1 MSLII
6 KPIETKIIHLRPGLH
21 LLTYVEAA
29 DSETPPIVNINV
41 PMGLVDSR
49 VSMLF
54 LDPNNEGFLTQPN
67 DAVVIRVIGEV
78 AELSIG
84 ILTAT
89 QCKSAEIKLKTDCL
103 LATEDNLTDSTT
115 EDEQADLTATDEED
129 AEKIFPLSFSGHV
142 QWQGDVYANA
152 GEGLGN
158 PEKSWRIENFAIH
171 WPNKPEGLDI
181 EYSCYVKSLGETPK
195 TLLDGFIGTKARALP
210 ITALSAQLVG
220 FGSENYELIIQVV
233 FSETGLRTLIAD
245 GTLIRGIHENEF
257 LTGIRGFVKQKSNPT
272 KAVIA
277 ENKWSDTEEEEVVS
291 EHTTWANAD
300 NTLVVE
306 KQKIHTVTTPIQ
318 KNTTTNV
325 ISF

>member
-6 KPIETKIIHLRPGLH
+6 KPIETKTIHLRSGLH

-29 DSETPPIVNINV
+29 DTDTPPIVNINV

-49 VSMLF
+49 VSMMF
-54 LDPNNEGFLTQPN
+54 LDPNNEGFLIQPN
-67 DAVVIRVIGEV
+67 DAVVIRVIGEP

-89 QCKSAEIKLKTDCL
+89 QCKSAEIKLKTDYL
-103 LATEDNLTDSTT
+103 LATEDEKAN
-115 EDEQADLTATDEED
+115 LTATDEEN
-129 AEKIFPLSFSGHV
+129 AEKILPLSFSGHV
-142 QWQGDVYANA
+142 QWEGDVHSNA

-158 PEKSWRIENFAIH
+158 PERNWRIENFAIH
-171 WPNKPEGLDI
+171 WPNKPEDINI

-233 FSETGLRTLIAD
+233 FSETGLRTLTAD

-257 LTGIRGFVKQKSNPT
+257 LTGIRGFVKQKSNLT
-272 KAVIA
+272 KADIT
-277 ENKWSDTEEEEVVS
+277 ENKWSDTKEEEVVS
-291 EHTTWANAD
+291 EHTT
-300 NTLVVE
+300 
-306 KQKIHTVTTPIQ
+306 QKIHTVTTPIQ
-318 KNTTTNV
+318 KNTPTHV